1 MTNAERLDRLKTLVQ
16 ETEFLSVR
24 QIMNEF
30 GVSRSSAMRD
40 LDELE
45 RQGVVVRQRGG
56 AVLKNRAHH
65 LTKTY
70 EPATVEK
77 ADMHVSEKAEAAQLA
92 AALVQDGDCIYLD
105 SGTTTAAMMTCLE
118 SRDVTIVTP
127 NVYLLA
133 QVPDGF
139 PGRICLLGGD
149 FDKSYLASTGPL
161 ARKILAS
168 FWFDKAFVSAN
179 GIADGKAWAN
189 DLSVAE
195 IKQDAM
201 KRADR
206 TILVADS
213 SKEDRKGM
221 YAFADTEA
229 FDELITEE
237 KTEEREG
244 TEQ

>member
-1 MTNAERLDRLKTLVQ
+1 MTNAQRLARLRELVEQ
-16 ETEFLSVR
+16 TEFLSVR

-45 RQGVVVRQRGG
+45 RQGVVLRQRGG
-56 AVLKNRAHH
+56 AVLKDRAHH
-65 LTKTY
+65 LTKTF

-77 ADMHVSEKAEAAQLA
+77 ADMHVSEKADAARKAAAQ
-92 AALVQDGDCIYLD
+92 VQDGDCLFLD
-105 SGTTTAAMMTCLE
+105 SGTTTAAMMKYLGQ
-118 SRDVTIVTP
+118 RDVTIVTP

-139 PGRICLLGGD
+139 PGRVCLLGGD
-149 FDKSYLASTGPL
+149 FDKSYLVSTGPL
-161 ARKILAS
+161 ARKILES

-229 FDELITEE
+229 FDELITEQND
-237 KTEEREG
+237 EEREG
-244 TEQ
+244 TEE

>member
-1 MTNAERLDRLKTLVQ
+1 MTNAQRLVRLRELVEQ
-16 ETEFLSVR
+16 TEFLSVR

-45 RQGVVVRQRGG
+45 RQGVVLRQRGG
-56 AVLKNRAHH
+56 AVLKDRAHH
-65 LTKTY
+65 LTKTF

-77 ADMHVSEKAEAAQLA
+77 ADMHVLEKEEAAKKA
-92 AALVQDGDCIYLD
+92 AALVQDGDCLFLD
-105 SGTTTAAMMTCLE
+105 SGTTSAAMMKYLAG
-118 SRDVTIVTP
+118 RDVTIVTP
-127 NVYLLA
+127 NVYLLS

-139 PGRICLLGGD
+139 PGRVCLLGGD
-149 FDKSYLASTGPL
+149 FDKSYLVSTGPL
-161 ARKILAS
+161 ARQILES

-206 TILVADS
+206 KILVADS

-221 YAFADTEA
+221 YAFAAAEA
-229 FDELITEE
+229 FDEIITE
-237 KTEEREG
+237 KNDEEREG
-244 TEQ
+244 TEE